1 MAKIEEEKA
10 GKDEMNYQI
19 YQLKR
24 EVEDLKN
31 ELLLA
36 EQSKNQADKN
46 KEILAQLYE
55 HNIIHREVKPI

>member
-36 EQSKNQADKN
+36 EQSKNEAEKN
-46 KEILAQLYE
+46 KEILAQLFE
-55 HNIIHREVKPI
+55 NNIIDGEGKPI